1 MKKYPI
7 LILSFLLTS
16 SVSFADFIQFGM
28 PYYPYN
34 DWAYRNSMNREIN
47 ETINEMNRTNSW
59 ENPYASDDRGLISN
73 FFKKKN
79 NNDKYSRGKMDESD
93 IEYLLSKME
102 NKRFGQT
109 YSNLDID
116 NRLDRLDSQMFGA
129 IQSGDYKTRLNRLKH
144 AFAAESSRSYK
155 AKTSK
160 LNNFKEMFSS
170 GYPTSIP
177 ASSDYY
183 SSLNGMFW

>member
-7 LILSFLLTS
+7 LLLSLLLTS
-16 SVSFADFIQFGM
+16 TVSFADFIQFGM

-47 ETINEMNRTNSW
+47 ETI
-59 ENPYASDDRGLISN
+59 
-73 FFKKKN
+73 KKKN
-79 NNDKYSRGKMDESD
+79 NDDKYSRGKMDESD